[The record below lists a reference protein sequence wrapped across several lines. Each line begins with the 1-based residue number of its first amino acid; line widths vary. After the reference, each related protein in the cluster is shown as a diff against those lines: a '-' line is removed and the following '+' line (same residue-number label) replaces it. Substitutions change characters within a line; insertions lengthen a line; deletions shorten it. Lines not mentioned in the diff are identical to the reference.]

1 MKTVT
6 IHEAKTHLP
15 RLVKAAERGETV
27 IIARGKEPVAELRS
41 FRKPARKRPI
51 GDYEGRIRI
60 SSDFDAPLDDFAGYR

>member
-1 MKTVT
+1 
-6 IHEAKTHLP
+6 
-15 RLVKAAERGETV
+15 V

-60 SSDFDAPLDDFAGYR
+60 SSDFDAPLYDFAGYR